1 MITTVIFDMYGV
13 IIKESKGN
21 FIPYVFQHFPDISI
35 NTIINNFNKAGIG
48 EITSEEFITNLGFE
62 GDYSQYEVDYVDN
75 YLTFDEQFPQ
85 IISEIKKR
93 FKIGLLSN
101 DVSEWSKYIVKKHD
115 IGKYFDSMIVSGDVG
130 YRKPDERIY
139 NHIINDMNES
149 ATNCIF
155 IDNKVENLQIAAS
168 LGMKTILFNRDNVEY
183 HGDTVYS
190 FQELKE
196 LLKTY

>member
-75 YLTFDEQFPQ
+75 YLTF
-85 IISEIKKR
+85 
-93 FKIGLLSN
+93 
-101 DVSEWSKYIVKKHD
+101 VV
-115 IGKYFDSMIVSGDVG
+115 
-130 YRKPDERIY
+130 
-139 NHIINDMNES
+139 
-149 ATNCIF
+149 
-155 IDNKVENLQIAAS
+155 
-168 LGMKTILFNRDNVEY
+168 
-183 HGDTVYS
+183 
-190 FQELKE
+190 
-196 LLKTY
+196 